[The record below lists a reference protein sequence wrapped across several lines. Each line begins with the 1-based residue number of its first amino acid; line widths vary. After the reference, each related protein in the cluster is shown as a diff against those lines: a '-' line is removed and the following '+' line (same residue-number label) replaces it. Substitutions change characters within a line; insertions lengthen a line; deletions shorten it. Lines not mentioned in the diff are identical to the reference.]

1 MKYQKKLNR
10 KIKIKQLLNQFYKNY
25 YMKQAGNDSK
35 QLDMNINKLT
45 KEIKKLHVI

>member
-1 MKYQKKLNR
+1 MKNYKKKNM
-10 KIKIKQLLNQFYKNY
+10 KKLLNQFYKNY